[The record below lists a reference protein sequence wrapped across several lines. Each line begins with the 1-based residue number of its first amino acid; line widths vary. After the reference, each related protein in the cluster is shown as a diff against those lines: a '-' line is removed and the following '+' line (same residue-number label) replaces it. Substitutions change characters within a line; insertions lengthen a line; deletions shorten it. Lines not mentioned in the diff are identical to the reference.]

1 MTPFVKIGMDN
12 RDPSV
17 GSDLIEAQQ
26 MPFPAGTLFKW
37 PCQEYWLYLYRSNP
51 TTMAEDSKWSS
62 EYIRINRARIY

>member
-1 MTPFVKIGMDN
+1 MTPFLKIGMDN
-12 RDPSV
+12 GDPWV

-26 MPFPAGTLFKW
+26 MPFPAGTLFK
-37 PCQEYWLYLYRSNP
+37 QEYWLYLYRSNP